1 MKKNGIW
8 ILIFFM
14 TVTFVGLLL
23 LQLRYINQSS
33 NMVREQFGD
42 AVRRSLYRV
51 VCDVE
56 EDEVRKIIDQ
66 TLADE
71 VSCNMEATKEV
82 IGDYRDAEESSALP
96 SVFFSE
102 RDSLLVP
109 GEEPYHT
116 VKPQGKGSLQNM
128 NKAYNARYYE
138 RFMRSRSLL
147 DVVTARLMKESPNRD
162 ITERVDMESLDDMI
176 KTCLHYNG
184 IDLDFHFMVIDQWNN
199 IVYSCHGDKDISV
212 GASGYRQR
220 FFPRE
225 KEGRVYYLYLSFPE
239 EEKYFSRSL
248 GLVIP
253 SVLLSLLLFA
263 TYVLTILYIFRQK
276 WLNEMKND
284 FVNNMT
290 HELKTPVSSISL
302 AAQMLNDPAVNKSPV
317 LLEHI
322 SHVIRDETK
331 RLSFQVEKVLQMSVF
346 DRDRKATFNFR
357 EMDIN
362 EMIENIVGN
371 FSLKVQAKGGRIKSK
386 LVATNS
392 VAEVDEMHFGNVIY
406 NLMDNAVKY
415 SRADVPVILVVSTW
429 NEKNMLCI
437 SVEDNGVGI
446 KKEYQKH
453 IFDKFYRVPTGNRHD
468 VKGFGLGLSYV
479 KRIVTEHG
487 GSIKVESE
495 ENVGT
500 KFIIEIPTV
509 QTK

>member
-1 MKKNGIW
+1 MKKNSVW

-51 VCDVE
+51 VCEVE
-56 EDEVRKIIDQ
+56 EAEVRKFIDQ
-66 TLADE
+66 TLE
-71 VSCNMEATKEV
+71 GEGSCDMAATKEV
-82 IGDYRDAEESSALP
+82 LGEYAASSARL

-109 GEEPYHT
+109 GEESYYT
-116 VKPQGKGSLQNM
+116 VKPKGKGSLQNM
-128 NKAYNARYYE
+128 NKEFNARYYA
-138 RFMRSRSLL
+138 RFMRTKSLL
-147 DVVTARLMKESPNRD
+147 DVVMARLVNEAPNSD
-162 ITERVDMESLDDMI
+162 ITERVDMEALDGMI
-176 KTCLHYNG
+176 KTSLHNNG
-184 IDLDFHFMVIDQWNN
+184 IDLAYHFMVVDRWNN
-199 IVYSCHGDKDISV
+199 IVYSCHGSGMLDNRTV
-212 GASGYRQR
+212 GYRQR
-220 FFPRE
+220 FFPQD
-225 KEGRVYYLYLSFPE
+225 KEGTGYYLYLFFPDE
-239 EEKYFSRSL
+239 EMYYARSM
-248 GLVIP
+248 GLLIP

-263 TYVLTILYIFRQK
+263 TFVLTIIYIFRQK
-276 WLNEMKND
+276 WVNEMKND

-302 AAQMLNDPAVNKSPV
+302 AAQMLNDPAVNKSPM

-331 RLSFQVEKVLQMSVF
+331 RLSFQVEKVLQMSVY
-346 DRDRKATFNFR
+346 DGNKKYTFNFR
-357 EMDIN
+357 EVDIN

-371 FSLKVQAKGGRIKSK
+371 FSLKVQAKGGRIKTK
-386 LVATNS
+386 LAAS
-392 VAEVDEMHFGNVIY
+392 DADAEVDEMHFGNVIY

-415 SRADVPVILVVSTW
+415 ARPDVPLILLVSTW
-429 NEKNMLCI
+429 NEKNKLFI
-437 SVEDNGVGI
+437 SIEDNGIGI

-479 KRIVTEHG
+479 KRIVTEHKG
-487 GSIKVESE
+487 NIRVESE

-500 KFIIEIPTV
+500 KFIIEIPAV
-509 QTK
+509 S

>member
-1 MKKNGIW
+1 M
-8 ILIFFM
+8 
-14 TVTFVGLLL
+14 
-23 LQLRYINQSS
+23 
-33 NMVREQFGD
+33 
-42 AVRRSLYRV
+42 
-51 VCDVE
+51 
-56 EDEVRKIIDQ
+56 
-66 TLADE
+66 
-71 VSCNMEATKEV
+71 
-82 IGDYRDAEESSALP
+82 
-96 SVFFSE
+96 
-102 RDSLLVP
+102 
-109 GEEPYHT
+109 
-116 VKPQGKGSLQNM
+116 
-128 NKAYNARYYE
+128 
-138 RFMRSRSLL
+138 
-147 DVVTARLMKESPNRD
+147 
-162 ITERVDMESLDDMI
+162 
-176 KTCLHYNG
+176 
-184 IDLDFHFMVIDQWNN
+184 
-199 IVYSCHGDKDISV
+199 
-212 GASGYRQR
+212 
-220 FFPRE
+220 
-225 KEGRVYYLYLSFPE
+225 
-239 EEKYFSRSL
+239 
-248 GLVIP
+248 
-253 SVLLSLLLFA
+253 LLSLLLFA